1 MKLPPITLSVYLGK
15 RFISGVTLVFAT
27 IVAII
32 FLFDFIELMR
42 RGLARDVP
50 ASVIIEMGLLKLPSV
65 IQRIIPFAVLLGG
78 ILSFARLTRTSEL
91 VVTRS
96 AGVSAWQFL
105 MPAFTISLFFG
116 FFIMTVFNPLS
127 AIMLSR
133 FEQLEAK
140 NFKGNTSMLSVSS
153 STGLWLRQ
161 QNADNDGKLIIN
173 ALRASHESMEL
184 FDVTIF
190 IYDKQDKFI
199 KRIDSKYMQLAEG
212 YWNIKNAILSTPGQ
226 PAEEPKDYKIPTT
239 LSKDQI
245 QESFASPETMSF
257 WELPKFISTLKAAGF
272 SALRHRLY
280 WHSVL
285 SLPFLLCAM
294 VFFAAAFSLRSPR
307 QGNNGM
313 IMSGGILAGFFVYFI
328 SELVANIG
336 LSGSIPIIMAAW
348 APVGI
353 SILLG
358 TALMLHLE
366 DG

>member
-1 MKLPPITLSVYLGK
+1 MLPLTLSAYIGK
-15 RFISGVTLVFAT
+15 KFLSGTALVFAT
-27 IVAII
+27 LMAII
-32 FLFDFIELMR
+32 FLFDFVELMR
-42 RGLARDVP
+42 RGLSREVP
-50 ASVIIEMGLLKLPSV
+50 IGIIIEMGLLKLPSMV
-65 IQRIIPFAVLLGG
+65 QEIIPFAILLGG
-78 ILSFARLTRTSEL
+78 ILSFARLTATSEL

-105 MPAFTISLFFG
+105 MPAFLIALVLG
-116 FFIMTVFNPLS
+116 IFIVTVFNPIS

-133 FEQLEAK
+133 FEQIEAK
-140 NFKGNTSMLSVSS
+140 YFKGTTSMLSVS

-161 QNADNDGKLIIN
+161 QNEDGSGKTIIN
-173 ALRASHESMEL
+173 SLRASHENMEL

-190 IYDKQDKFI
+190 MFDNSNKFMQ
-199 KRIDSKYMQLAEG
+199 RIDAKSMRLGDG
-212 YWNIKNAILSTPGQ
+212 YWNIKNAVLTVPGK
-226 PAEEPKDYKIPTT
+226 PASERMDYKLKTR

-245 QESFASPETMSF
+245 LESFASPETMSF
-257 WELPKFISTLKAAGF
+257 WELPGFIRTLKAAGF
-272 SALRHRLY
+272 SALRHTLY

-285 SLPFLLCAM
+285 STPFLLCAM
-294 VFFAAAFSLRSPR
+294 VFFAAAFSLRPPR
-307 QGNNGM
+307 RGRIGVM
-313 IMSGGILAGFFVYFI
+313 MSGGILSGFLVYFL
-328 SELVANIG
+328 SDLVAAIG

>member
-1 MKLPPITLSVYLGK
+1 MKIPPITLSVYLGK
-15 RFISGVTLVFAT
+15 RFISGITLVFLT
-27 IVAII
+27 LLAII

-42 RGLARDVP
+42 RGLSRDAPVGI
-50 ASVIIEMGLLKLPSV
+50 IIEMGLLKLPSAV
-65 IQRIIPFAVLLGG
+65 QKLIPFAILLGG

-105 MPAFTISLFFG
+105 MPAFLIAMALG
-116 FFIMTVFNPLS
+116 IFIMAVFNPLS

-140 NFKGNTSMLSVSS
+140 YFKGSTSMLSVS

-161 QNADNDGKLIIN
+161 KNENNEGKIIIN
-173 ALRASHESMEL
+173 ALRVSHENMEL
-184 FDVTIF
+184 YDVTIF
-190 IYDKQDKFI
+190 LFDNKDKFI
-199 KRIDSKYMQLAEG
+199 ERMDAKSMRLGNGS
-212 YWNIKNAILSTPGQ
+212 WSIKNAVLTVPGK
-226 PAEEPKDYKIPTT
+226 PAGERMDYMLPTD

-257 WELPKFISTLKAAGF
+257 WELPKFINTLKAAGF

-285 SLPFLLCAM
+285 STPFLLCAM

-307 QGNNGM
+307 QGRNGM
-313 IMSGGILAGFFVYFI
+313 MLSGGILAGFLVYFL
-328 SELVANIG
+328 SDLVAAIG

>member
-1 MKLPPITLSVYLGK
+1 MIIPVTLSVYIGK
-15 RFISGVTLVFAT
+15 KFISGTALVFAT
-27 IVAII
+27 LMLII
-32 FLFDFIELMR
+32 FLFDSVELMR
-42 RGLARDVP
+42 RGLAREVP
-50 ASVIIEMGLLKLPSV
+50 IGIIIEMSLLKLPSMA
-65 IQRIIPFAVLLGG
+65 QEMLPFAILLGG
-78 ILSFARLTRTSEL
+78 ILSFARLTATSEL

-105 MPAFTISLFFG
+105 MPAFLIAFAAG
-116 FFIMTVFNPLS
+116 FLMMTVFNPLS

-133 FEQLEAK
+133 FEQVEAK
-140 NFKGNTSMLSVSS
+140 YFKGTTSMLSVS

-161 QNADNDGKLIIN
+161 KNEDGTGKTIIN
-173 ALRASHESMEL
+173 SLRVSYETMEL

-190 IYDKQDKFI
+190 MFDNTNKFI
-199 KRIDSKYMQLAEG
+199 QRIDAKSMLLDKG
-212 YWNIKNAILSTPGQ
+212 YWNIQNAVLTVPGK
-226 PAEEPKDYKIPTT
+226 PASDTMNYKLNTT

-257 WELPKFISTLKAAGF
+257 WELPGFIKTLKAAGF
-272 SALRHRLY
+272 SALRHTLH

-285 SLPFLLCAM
+285 STPFLLCSM
-294 VFFAAAFSLRSPR
+294 VFFAAAFSLRPPR
-307 QGNNGM
+307 RGKIGM
-313 IMSGGILAGFFVYFI
+313 MMSGGILSGFLIYFL
-328 SELVANIG
+328 SYLVSAIG